1 MWGGGSGSLLDKGM
15 RFFVMLV
22 AKPHNIE
29 RTAVVRVMPLGFA
42 AAIRDGA
49 HGPWDHAAIA
59 HGIAKRYMGGATFWR
74 L

>member
-1 MWGGGSGSLLDKGM
+1 MLGGSGDLLDNGM

-29 RTAVVRVMPLGFA
+29 RAAVVRVVALWFA
-42 AAIRDGA
+42 AALRHSADGP
-49 HGPWDHAAIA
+49 GDHAAIA
-59 HGIAKRYMGGATFWR
+59 DGIAKRYMGGATFWR